1 MSDNRAADAAEPVQD
16 MLRAAGFRNL
26 GENPPPDAVGAVLR
40 NLAGQLNGAD
50 KLQCQLVRMG
60 AIAALKEAGVQGGA
74 AMFDASLSEP
84 GAALADGGGQ
94 GKVLALSDPE
104 PWPEAV
110 EGPALMDELVG
121 TFGRFMVLPDDG
133 AHVVGA
139 LWALH
144 THAHDAARVS
154 PILAITSPEKRC
166 GKTTLLTLLSGLTR
180 RPLPASNIT
189 TAVVYRAVE
198 KYRPTLLID
207 EADTFL
213 KEREEL
219 RGVLNSG
226 HSRAFAQVLRNVG
239 DDHEPRLFST
249 WGPKAIA
256 LIGDLPATLGDRA
269 IVLELRRRL
278 KEEKVEE
285 LRLDRLGE
293 LEPLRRR
300 ASRWAADHLDA
311 LTAADPTV
319 PDGLHD
325 RARDNWRPLLAIA
338 DALGGPW
345 PERARAA
352 ALALSGDAGDG
363 DASGVMLLED
373 LKGIFG
379 SKDAMESKHIVPA
392 LSKLEGRPWAE
403 WRQGKPLTQ
412 HGLAKLLKPFKVFPT
427 QYREGDRGG
436 LRGYLKDKAMKDAW
450 DRYLPQHPPHQGATM
465 LQPLRPNDNPD
476 KTERY
481 EPGGVTGAKTGESPT
496 AATHVASVAVANPH
510 PGADP
515 HVCRQCGVPIGPT
528 APTCAMCLHGGDA

>member
-1 MSDNRAADAAEPVQD
+1 MSDNRAADAVPVED
-16 MLRAAGFRNL
+16 MLRAAGFGNL
-26 GENPPPDAVGAVLR
+26 GTDPAPDAVGAVLR

-50 KLQCQLVRMG
+50 KLQCQLVRRG

-133 AHVVGA
+133 AHVVAA

-189 TAVVYRAVE
+189 TAVVFRAVE

-226 HSRAFAQVLRNVG
+226 HNRATAMVLRTVG
-239 DDHEPRLFST
+239 DDHEPRTFST

-256 LIGDLPATLGDRA
+256 LIGDLPATLEDRSV
-269 IVLELRRRL
+269 VLALRRRR
-278 KEEKVEE
+278 KDEKVEE
-285 LRLDRLGE
+285 LRLDRLEE
-293 LEPLRRR
+293 LEPIRRR
-300 ASRWAADHLDA
+300 AGRWATDHLDV

-319 PDGLHD
+319 PAGLHD

-352 ALALSGDAGDG
+352 AVKLSGDAGDG
-363 DASGVMLLED
+363 DAPGVMLLED

-379 SKDAMESKHIVPA
+379 GKDAIRSEDIVAA
-392 LSKLEGRPWAE
+392 LIELEDRPWPE
-403 WRQGKPLTQ
+403 WRGGKPLTKR
-412 HGLAKLLKPFKVFPT
+412 GLAKLLKPFKVFPT

-436 LRGYLKDKAMKDAW
+436 LRGYKAEAMKDAW
-450 DRYLPQHPPHQGATM
+450 DRYLPQHPPHQSATV
-465 LQPLRPNDNPD
+465 LRPLRPNDNPE
-476 KTERY
+476 KTKRY
-481 EPGGVTGAKTGESPT
+481 APGGVANAKTGESPT
-496 AATHVASVAVANPH
+496 AATHVAPVAVANPH

-515 HVCRQCGVPIGPT
+515 HVCGQCGDPIGPT
-528 APTCAMCLHGGDA
+528 ATICAMCRFGGDT